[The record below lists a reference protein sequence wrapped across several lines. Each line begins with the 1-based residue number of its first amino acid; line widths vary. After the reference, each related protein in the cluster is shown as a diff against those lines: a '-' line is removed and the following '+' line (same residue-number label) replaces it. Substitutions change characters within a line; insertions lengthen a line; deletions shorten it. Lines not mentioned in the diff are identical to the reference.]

1 MKVWKSSMG
10 MQWGK
15 GKSTYLLSRLCGE
28 KAKGLLWS
36 IGLYLNLPLRY
47 TGAQTGFS
55 GKLLKFYKI
64 SCSSLNNHFWWGS
77 VLCFFVGFELTKAGV
92 LLKIGFAY
100 SKPFFVVL
108 WRLKVFFPNLLLC
121 LKAKLAGTSCEYSIS
136 TSNMDAFYNKNLHI
150 LTKLQ
155 QKTEFEKCHI
165 MVFF

>member
-36 IGLYLNLPLRY
+36 IGLYLNLPLRF

-64 SCSSLNNHFWWGS
+64 TCSSLNNHFYWGS

-108 WRLKVFFPNLLLC
+108 WRLKVFFPIFYFVWRQNWLELHVN
-121 LKAKLAGTSCEYSIS
+121 I
-136 TSNMDAFYNKNLHI
+136 AFQQVIWMLFIIKIFTFWLSYNKKQNFKSAI
-150 LTKLQ
+150 L
-155 QKTEFEKCHI
+155 
-165 MVFF
+165 

>member
-1 MKVWKSSMG
+1 MKIFHGDVV
-10 MQWGK
+10 GK

-36 IGLYLNLPLRY
+36 IGLYLNLPLPY

-64 SCSSLNNHFWWGS
+64 SCSSLNNHFYWGS